1 MEPDSRSREEAIMA
15 DRSPETSLP
24 LYLRLFFGLNGIT
37 LGLEGLGL
45 MYIINSR
52 VEIPIPF
59 LPTYGAL
66 AFLPY
71 SFKPLY
77 GYLSQRMTSRFQLF
91 TSLLLANAVSLLATL
106 FIPKGGVILACVVA
120 FLRGVTDSWAEL
132 CLGLT
137 LIDCAQAQ
145 SMTDSL
151 RFDAVV
157 SEFQAQSATSRNCG
171 SFLAYGCTFIMFT
184 GRQFLYTSTSSELD
198 STDAHI
204 LLISSASLQLAGV
217 ALASFHRDI
226 FMVPRGIS
234 QGLSLLQQDR
244 DYGDS
249 EEGLV
254 VDETSSL
261 RDEENSYS
269 SCSSSNDDV
278 DDSFLETQPRFL
290 QSASWPFRYNC
301 ALVVL
306 LQITVLTLA
315 MQRPI
320 IEISSHLLWKVSV
333 MSCLIA
339 TVLVGYASIYG
350 KLWAASH
357 SAGLYLILK
366 HALPSDS
373 MVLGAYFY
381 SLFQSSPGLLQGL
394 ALLGSGITTLS
405 SWLYGRYLSKYNSG
419 GKFLMLIAA
428 TTILASAASL
438 GNVIIFRCGQSEYL
452 VWIVVFVKSLEAF
465 FAEWEFLPDTV
476 LAATSLTDHQT
487 PNAINLCTDEPI
499 NGNVGVKYGTLISC
513 IDFGDQLGQLVSGPL
528 VVFLGIS
535 RENNFAQLDH
545 LIFVC
550 FYFEILSLLLLL
562 LLKNKR

>member
-1 MEPDSRSREEAIMA
+1 
-15 DRSPETSLP
+15 
-24 LYLRLFFGLNGIT
+24 
-37 LGLEGLGL
+37 
-45 MYIINSR
+45 
-52 VEIPIPF
+52 
-59 LPTYGAL
+59 
-66 AFLPY
+66 
-71 SFKPLY
+71 
-77 GYLSQRMTSRFQLF
+77 
-91 TSLLLANAVSLLATL
+91 
-106 FIPKGGVILACVVA
+106 
-120 FLRGVTDSWAEL
+120 
-132 CLGLT
+132 
-137 LIDCAQAQ
+137 
-145 SMTDSL
+145 MTDSL

-157 SEFQAQSATSRNCG
+157 SKFQAQSATSRNCG

-184 GRQFLYTSTSSELD
+184 GRQFLHTRTSRELD
-198 STDAHI
+198 STDAQI

-217 ALASFHRDI
+217 ALASFRRDI
-226 FMVPRGIS
+226 FMVPRSIS
-234 QGLSLLQQDR
+234 QGLPLLQQDR
-244 DYGDS
+244 DFGDS
-249 EEGLV
+249 EEGLI

-269 SCSSSNDDV
+269 SCSSDT
-278 DDSFLETQPRFL
+278 DDSLLETPPHML
-290 QSASWPFRYNC
+290 LSGSSPFRHNC
-301 ALVVL
+301 ALVIL

-339 TVLVGYASIYG
+339 TVLVGYASISG
-350 KLWAASH
+350 KLWGASH

-366 HALPSDS
+366 HAMPSDS

-419 GKFLMLIAA
+419 GKFLLLIAA

-438 GNVIIFRCGQSEYL
+438 GNVIVFRYSQSEYL
-452 VWIVVFVKSLEAF
+452 FGIVVFVRSLEAF

-476 LAATSLTDHQT
+476 LAATAITDHQT
-487 PNAINLCTDEPI
+487 PNAINLCSDEPI

-528 VVFLGIS
+528 IVFLGIS
-535 RENNFAQLDH
+535 RENNFAHLDH

-550 FYFEILSLLLLL
+550 FYFELLSLLLLV